1 MRWDLAR
8 ARFNEATVDYL
19 VAVAVFGLPYR
30 GCPFAT
36 VPDLRATPRHPV
48 GCTFWDSSADADR
61 RVCLRGRSTL
71 VPARNFMASP
81 AGPDADDLVTNGLVR
96 RARRMRQFKGD

>member
-48 GCTFWDSSADADR
+48 GCTFWDSSADANR
-61 RVCLRGRSTL
+61 RIGRG
-71 VPARNFMASP
+71 ARVN
-81 AGPDADDLVTNGLVR
+81 R
-96 RARRMRQFKGD
+96 RGHKGVLL